1 MQGKLLIY
9 GNDSMLLTT
18 RCIIL
23 EKAGYD
29 VVTTSTFAEAMLLLM
44 NQPFNLLILCQS
56 LTQEERRGMLE
67 SARAINSE
75 LKCAVLQFTGG
86 HEKIANEETLDGL
99 RGPTNLIESIHRMLE
114 PGFATGSVAQVTEA
128 N

>member
-1 MQGKLLIY
+1 
-9 GNDSMLLTT
+9 MLLTT
-18 RCIIL
+18 RRIIL

-29 VVTTSTFAEAMLLLM
+29 VVTTSTFSDAMLLLM

-67 SARAINSE
+67 SARAIDSE
-75 LKCAVLQFTGG
+75 LKCAVLEFTGG
-86 HEKIANEETLDGL
+86 HEKIANEEVVDGL
-99 RGPTNLIESIHRMLE
+99 LDPTNLIDSIRHMLRS
-114 PGFATGSVAQVTEA
+114 GFSAGSVGHVPEA